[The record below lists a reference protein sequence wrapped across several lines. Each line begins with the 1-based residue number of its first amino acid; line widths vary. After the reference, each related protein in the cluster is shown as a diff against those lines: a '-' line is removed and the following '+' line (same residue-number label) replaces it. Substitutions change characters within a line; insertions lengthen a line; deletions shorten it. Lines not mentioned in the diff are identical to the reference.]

1 LSYKRAKLYDSC
13 LLCAYKKAF
22 CLLCGI
28 MSHVLFH
35 TSSQALAI
43 WAHHYTDLRVQFGA
57 YMRAKFSS
65 LISSTASHEQKH

>member
-1 LSYKRAKLYDSC
+1 MIVVFYVPTKKRL
-13 LLCAYKKAF
+13 

-43 WAHHYTDLRVQFGA
+43 LAHHYTNLRAQFGA
-57 YMRAKFSS
+57 YMRAKLSS
-65 LISSTASHEQKH
+65 LISSTTSHQQKH